1 MDGTIK
7 LSVNGRYVNGIR
19 QSSQRKGYL
28 CLEAEGAKIEFRNLQ
43 IIELEEGFIL
53 PEQVVEKL

>member
-1 MDGTIK
+1 
-7 LSVNGRYVNGIR
+7 
-19 QSSQRKGYL
+19 L

-53 PEQVVEKL
+53 PEHVVEQL